1 MKERASALTQR
12 WIIPLAVLAMLA
24 GALFFA
30 VGARRGSAAIPSY
43 SQSQSFSAGDV
54 LGPVPRRM
62 THEFRV
68 RNDRSEPIEI
78 KEVKMDCSCTAWSA
92 PKRIIQPGE
101 TGTIEIDL
109 TLNGSGPASSTADVF
124 WSTGERTRLIFAA
137 HAKVPREMFLSTYSV
152 ELEPGK
158 EVSFSLNFVDQQG
171 WQPPPIAL
179 ASYANIEVQLGAWQK
194 VTPDT
199 LDGSIASRYM
209 AVGTLRVTGALDDV
223 VRISFSVP
231 DAGIPDRELVV
242 RTPELVKRFLEQRT
256 LSGPIAPD
264 STRAAGAGN

>member
-1 MKERASALTQR
+1 MTQR
-12 WIIPLAVLAMLA
+12 WIVPLAVSAMLA
-24 GALFFA
+24 GALFF
-30 VGARRGSAAIPSY
+30 VLGARRGSAAIPSY

-109 TLNGSGPASSTADVF
+109 TLNGSGPTSSTADVF

-137 HAKVPREMFLSTYSV
+137 HAKVPREMFLSTYSM
-152 ELEPGK
+152 ELQPGA
-158 EVSFSLNFVDQQG
+158 ETSFSLTFVDQQG
-171 WQPPPIAL
+171 WQPPPA
-179 ASYANIEVQLGAWQK
+179 AFTPQDRAEVQIGPWQR
-194 VTPDT
+194 VTPDDT
-199 LDGSIASRYM
+199 LGGTLASRFM
-209 AVGTLRVTGALDDV
+209 AVGTIRLTAALDDV
-223 VRISFSVP
+223 VRVKFSLP

-256 LSGPIAPD
+256 LPGPIAPD
-264 STRAAGAGN
+264 STQAAGAGN